1 MVQASAILSPRWRH
15 SRTRCGL
22 LYLLTA
28 LMVGGKK
35 RLCYER
41 KDAHIIHV
49 VRSTTIKIVLTSFPT
64 T

>member
-28 LMVGGKK
+28 LLVGG
-35 RLCYER
+35 ER
-41 KDAHIIHV
+41 DYGI
-49 VRSTTIKIVLTSFPT
+49 RERTLTSSMLLGAPQSK
-64 T
+64 